1 MTRSGRWTVA
11 DGMIP
16 LEWSQPFGSGSGR
29 WNADIWHRDL
39 LIEVTAASNAVRGG
53 VCPCAPEECNQPGV
67 PAITVYATA
76 QVPMLTS
83 TAGAYC
89 WLAGLE
95 QPVHVADADAM
106 PDETVTS
113 FACLLA
119 ASVSASGRVALA
131 ELARH
136 AARLGIGTGENKDA

>member
-1 MTRSGRWTVA
+1 
-11 DGMIP
+11 MIL

-29 WNADIWHRDL
+29 WNADVSHRGL
-39 LIEVTAASNAVRGG
+39 CIEVTAANNAVRRG

-67 PAITVYATA
+67 PAITVYARA

-106 PDETVTS
+106 PDETVTA
-113 FACLLA
+113 FARILA
-119 ASVSASGRVALA
+119 ATVAESGRVALA

-136 AARLGIGTGENKDA
+136 AARLGITPTEGN